1 MGATQLPRE
10 IAIFSG
16 LPIVETPR
24 AFRISASWAQALEL
38 PPQLRLRERTAARGP
53 RTYLDTFDW
62 RLHAAGLALIVDPE
76 RSRLVRLGS
85 GETVVAAAAL
95 AAPVRADALPPELAE
110 VARIIGVRALLE
122 VGALEREAEIVEVA
136 NDDDKLVVRIV
147 EERGDAAGEPLP
159 GRVVV
164 RPVRGYDAEADEV
177 AVALSAAGL
186 EPAPG
191 DLLDDVVAAAGRHPE
206 DYQNKPR
213 VDLDPDE
220 PAAGGL
226 RRILAALLDVARRV
240 EDGVVR
246 DLDPEFLHDLRVAMR
261 RARSLLT
268 RMRGVLPAEP
278 AAALAAELRW
288 LGSETGALRDLD
300 VYLERLGGYRAELP
314 QAMQADIE
322 PLHAYLDARR
332 EATLIALRAAIDS
345 PRYAQMMDA
354 WRRLA
359 EGDALG
365 TRGGQRLS
373 VVAGTEIRRAHQR
386 LVREGRAISSDSP
399 PAALHELRK
408 TAKKLR
414 YLLESFQPILPA
426 DDLDRVVSA
435 LKRLQESLGLFQDL
449 TVQAEKLA
457 GFARAMLSEGYGGS
471 DTLLAMGVLVGH
483 LEERQRD
490 ARKEVGRRFRRFDR
504 KAVRKRVRAMAGEP
518 RA

>member
-1 MGATQLPRE
+1 LTIGE
-10 IAIFSG
+10 N
-16 LPIVETPR
+16 PR
-24 AFRISASWAQALEL
+24 AFRISATWAQALEL
-38 PPQLRLRERTAARGP
+38 PPHLRLRQRSEAARGV
-53 RTYLDTFDW
+53 RTYLDTFGW
-62 RLHAAGLALIVDPE
+62 RLHAAGLALVVDPQ
-76 RSRLVRLGS
+76 RTRLVRLGS

-95 AAPVRADALPPELAE
+95 AAPARADTLPPELVE
-110 VARIIGVRALLE
+110 VACLIGVRALLE
-122 VGALEREAEIVEVA
+122 VGAFDRQAEIVEVA
-136 NDDDKLVVRIV
+136 NDDDKLVARIE
-147 EERGDAAGEPLP
+147 EERGDAGGEPLP

-164 RPVRGYDAEADEV
+164 RPVRGYAAEAD
-177 AVALSAAGL
+177 AVAAALADAGL
-186 EPAPG
+186 EPAAG

-240 EDGVVR
+240 EDGVAR

-268 RMRGVLPAEP
+268 RMRGVLPTEP

-288 LGSETGALRDLD
+288 LGTDSGALRDLD

-332 EATLIALRAAIDS
+332 AAALATLREAMDS
-345 PRYAQMMDA
+345 PRYAQMMEA
-354 WRRLA
+354 WRLLA
-359 EGDALG
+359 KGDDLG
-365 TRGGQRLS
+365 QRGGQGLS
-373 VVAGTEIRRAHQR
+373 VVAGAEIRRAHKR
-386 LVREGRAISSDSP
+386 LVREGREIGPGSP
-399 PAALHELRK
+399 PQALHELRK

-414 YLLESFQPILPA
+414 YLLESFQSILPA
-426 DDLDRVVSA
+426 GALDRVVSE

-449 TVQAEKLA
+449 HVQAEKLA
-457 GFARAMLSEGYGGS
+457 ILARAMLSEGYGGS

-490 ARKEVGRRFRRFDR
+490 ARAEVGKRFRRFDR
-504 KAVRKRVRAMAGEP
+504 KAVRKRVRAMAVESKS
-518 RA
+518 